1 MELKGRSIIGFQLGR
16 ETGETLR
23 AIDPATGQSIE
34 PAFQSA
40 TTEEVDSACS
50 LAVRAFDTYGRISG
64 RSRAAFLRRIS
75 ENIEALGHQLVE
87 RATRETGLPAGRIQG
102 ETARACN
109 QLRMFAALVEDGSW
123 VDARIDHAKPD
134 RQPVPAPDVRSM
146 LKPLGPVAVFG
157 ASNFPI
163 AFSVAGGDT
172 ASALAAGNPVVA
184 NAHYAHPGTAELVGT
199 AVSDAARKCELPE
212 GVFSLLFGAG
222 PGVGTSLVENPAIKA
237 IAFTGSRAGGR
248 ALMSLAATRPEP
260 VPFYAEMSSI
270 NPVFILPG
278 ALKARWKSI
287 AAGLHGSVT
296 LGSGQFCTKPGVVVL
311 PAGPNGEDSTS
322 FRDELQRLMTDTPP
336 SLMLTPG
343 IRDAYFRGLSS
354 LEARA
359 NVTTMCRQSS
369 YRSPVGLVPD
379 AALFHTDAA
388 TFLSDPHLSAEVFGP
403 ATLLVTHSGRAQLL
417 EIARGLEGH
426 LTATIHGSE
435 ADLAE
440 YADLVDILQN
450 KVGRLVFNGFPT
462 GVEVCH
468 AMVHGGPFP
477 ATSDGRSTSVGTGA
491 ILRFVRPVCYQ
502 AFPDAALPDELKDSN
517 PLGLW
522 RLVDGL
528 LTRKSTAS

>member
-1 MELKGRSIIGFQLGR
+1 
-16 ETGETLR
+16 
-23 AIDPATGQSIE
+23 
-34 PAFQSA
+34 
-40 TTEEVDSACS
+40 
-50 LAVRAFDTYGRISG
+50 
-64 RSRAAFLRRIS
+64 
-75 ENIEALGHQLVE
+75 
-87 RATRETGLPAGRIQG
+87 
-102 ETARACN
+102 
-109 QLRMFAALVEDGSW
+109 MFAALVEDGSW
-123 VDARIDHAKPD
+123 VDARIDRAKPD

-184 NAHYAHPGTAELVGT
+184 NAHYAHPGAAELVGT
-199 AVSDAARKCELPE
+199 AVSDAARKCELSE

-237 IAFTGSRAGGR
+237 IAFTGSRSGGR

-278 ALKARWKSI
+278 ALKARWQSI
-287 AAGLHGSVT
+287 AAGLQGSVT

-311 PAGPNGEDSTS
+311 PPGQDGQDRTS
-322 FRDELQRLMTDTPP
+322 FLDELHRLIAGTPA

-343 IRDAYFRGLSS
+343 IRDAYFKGLCS
-354 LEARA
+354 LET
-359 NVTTMCRQSS
+359 NTKVTTICRQSS
-369 YRSPVGLVPD
+369 DRKTEGLAPE
-379 AALFHTDAA
+379 AALFHTDAE
-388 TFLSDPHLSAEVFGP
+388 TFLSDPQLSAEVFGP
-403 ATLLVTHSGRAQLL
+403 ATLLVTPSDRVQLL

-426 LTATIHGSE
+426 LTATIQGSE

-440 YADLVDILQN
+440 YADLLDILQN
-450 KVGRLVFNGFPT
+450 KAGRLVFNGFPT

-477 ATSDGRSTSVGTGA
+477 ATSDGRSTSVGTRA

-502 AFPDAALPDELKDSN
+502 SFPDSALPDELKDSN
-517 PLGLW
+517 PLGIW
-522 RLVDGL
+522 RLVDGS
-528 LTRKSTAS
+528 LTRTATGS